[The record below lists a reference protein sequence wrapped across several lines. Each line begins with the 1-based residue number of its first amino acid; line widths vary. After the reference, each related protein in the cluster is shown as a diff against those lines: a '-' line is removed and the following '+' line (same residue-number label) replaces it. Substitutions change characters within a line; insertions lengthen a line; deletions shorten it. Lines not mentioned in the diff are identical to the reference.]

1 MADTDKN
8 DVKEEN
14 QTEEQKDEGDESKKA
29 SPKKISKSPV
39 KKDAEP
45 ESEDEDEI
53 DDEGP
58 QVGLLDKPVEVI
70 KGTRDRKK
78 VERLS
83 FQDTKSSSN
92 KEKFE
97 IKEGRGTKLG
107 EIERVELQLKKANSD
122 ALKPLHRLLFSRP
135 GSAFEIKRNIR
146 KFSGFPF
153 SRDASDYE
161 KKENILIKFTVSG
174 LKEFC
179 EWLDLEKGGGK
190 EELIHRILDFLLE
203 PKPSGKAL
211 PKPKKKRGEK
221 RKRASKAKKDKKKK
235 TEKKEKKSK
244 SKKKEEIL
252 SSDDDSDNEDEDDE
266 EEEEMPKKKQKT
278 DKSPKKSPKK
288 TPQKTPKKKE
298 KASTTKKEKKQ
309 KKETPKKDKKRKV
322 SVSSDSSDDEPLVKR
337 VKSPP
342 TDAEIRDVIKKI
354 LDGANLEEIT
364 MKTVCKQVY
373 AKYPDFDLS
382 ERKDFIKSTVR
393 QIIS

>member
-45 ESEDEDEI
+45 ESEDEDEV

-107 EIERVELQLKKANSD
+107 EIERGLRNKEKHSQIFWFSFFKRCIRLRKEGKYSD
-122 ALKPLHRLLFSRP
+122 QVHCIWL
-135 GSAFEIKRNIR
+135 E
-146 KFSGFPF
+146 
-153 SRDASDYE
+153 
-161 KKENILIKFTVSG
+161 
-174 LKEFC
+174 EFC

-252 SSDDDSDNEDEDDE
+252 SSDDDSDNEDEDDD